1 MKTIIAPTDFS
12 EVSVNAVNYAADMAI
27 ALQAQLVI
35 MHVNEYIY
43 AYSEAGIVDALID
56 ENADEKLNGLEAQ
69 LLERTAGKLSVK
81 KIISVGR
88 LENELLKLSETVT
101 PFAVVMGTHD
111 ELNTVNRFFLDS
123 RSLNTAKKLRCPV
136 MIIPRHKS
144 WNKIASI
151 AYACD
156 LKDVESIPAR
166 QIKDVQ
172 EAFGAVLHV
181 VHINKDWNVN
191 NEDVVNTFLLPAG
204 LMLNETDFHVIED
217 DDVVKGIQTFAEEFK
232 IDLVILQ
239 PKEYGFLGN
248 LFHVSQSKRMILHPW
263 MPVMVLH

>member
-12 EVSVNAVNYAADMAI
+12 EVSVNAVNYAADMSI
-27 ALQAQLVI
+27 ALHAQLII

-56 ENADEKLNGLEAQ
+56 ENTDERLDKLEAQ
-69 LLERTAGKLSVK
+69 LLLRTNKKLSIK
-81 KIISVGR
+81 KYLSVGR
-88 LENELLKLSETVT
+88 LEKELSGLSKMAD

-123 RSLNTAKKLRCPV
+123 RSWNATKKLRCPV
-136 MIIPRHKS
+136 MIVPKHKT

-156 LKDVESIPAR
+156 LKDVGTIPAAR
-166 QIKDVQ
+166 IKYVQ
-172 EAFGAVLHV
+172 ESFDATLHV
-181 VHINKDWNVN
+181 VHINRDRNFNGK
-191 NEDVVNTFLLPAG
+191 DVVNALLLPAG
-204 LMLNETDFHVIED
+204 LMLNETDFHIIEN
-217 DDVVKGIQTFAEEFK
+217 DDVVKGIEAFADEYK

-239 PKEYGFLGN
+239 PKEYSFLEN
-248 LFHVSQSKRMILHPW
+248 LFHISQSKRMILHPG
-263 MPVMVLH
+263 MPIMVLH